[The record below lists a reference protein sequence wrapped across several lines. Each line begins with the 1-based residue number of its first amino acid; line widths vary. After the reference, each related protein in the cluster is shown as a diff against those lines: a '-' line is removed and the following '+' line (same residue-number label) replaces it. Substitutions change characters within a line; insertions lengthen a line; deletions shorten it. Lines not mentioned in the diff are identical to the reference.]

1 VIGVHPI
8 FAGADHAAKLS
19 AESGAPRTQPRPNA

>member
-1 VIGVHPI
+1 VMSPQNILPPPPPPATLI
-8 FAGADHAAKLS
+8 